1 MKRIILLYSFFA
13 FCLLMVKANP
23 VSRTQ
28 ALQEAKAFLAT
39 KGIDMQTVSEAYK
52 ALRKAGAK
60 ENNPYYYIYNVGEDR
75 GFVIVSGDDRTEKIL
90 GYVDS
95 GSFDE
100 ENAPAPL
107 KEWLRAY
114 EREIESISSVQLP
127 STTAKKKVIEKTKKS
142 IAPMTS
148 TKWASR
154 YPFKTSTPIVDG
166 KNLPIGCAPV
176 CLAQF
181 LYYYKDF
188 IPSITNTIPSYVS
201 NGVTLDAVPS
211 GTMIDWDNMLEDYG
225 YNSNYTDAQKKAV
238 ADLMLYTAKAT
249 STRFYTDVALTPTSQ
264 YNSALINYFGFDE
277 SIAYIDR
284 EYYNVEDWENVI
296 YNEIAHLRP
305 VIYNGFSSSA
315 GHSYLI
321 DGYDVNGL
329 FHVNWGWGGIDDGYF
344 RLSVFNRYQ
353 ANIVSA
359 NYSLK
364 SYTDKH
370 SALLYTV
377 PSSFGCVNT
386 SDHQLNAKIV
396 SASSS
401 TISCKF
407 HNQSGISG
415 YYLYGIGYV
424 NEDDQVVLIKQF
436 NKNFAYLNN
445 TNSASRYFTLSA
457 NDFNNASLEYGTY
470 ELVPIYMYKN
480 EEDNEEWKVCQHE
493 SANYAIVNYSE
504 SGISSRLH
512 SNLSNVSVSK
522 FDIIGDG
529 LKGSE
534 QAIKTT
540 ITNVSPE
547 YSYSGII
554 YCFVSNTTTMGEAI
568 DHTRINMDKDESVL
582 IDFSYKPSS
591 SGTYYVWIATD
602 EFGDNIIGQTQMEIS
617 SGTVPELDISERNFS
632 IVKNFAGLQNGL
644 RSIWGSTF
652 QVNITHLKNNTDYTI
667 RKNLAIWI
675 REYATVTSS
684 SWDYNRSANYS
695 DNGRFY
701 LKEIIVPPHT
711 DYTLPVVFENLKL
724 NTRYDIR
731 VEYQGG
737 NKIIDVLPMVMLPA
751 LTTWKADGSSIS
763 VEPQETMTIDDDVIA
778 VDITDATAIKT
789 LNVNSNPNVLYYMG
803 ASQTI
808 PNGLENANIVKG
820 DKAENVALRDSCD
833 FFVPKTFTA
842 ERVSFTTIPSIGAE
856 SGSNVGWNTIALPF
870 DVMGVVDVTDNKEI
884 DWFHPG
890 ETTGKDFWV
899 RGFERLDKDGDIIF
913 ADNVDEMLAYEPY
926 LYNVP
931 GEYWGKRR
939 NLCGKQITFFGENAT
954 LYKDVNVGV
963 HSSAY
968 NLMGTTVGKNVSNAW
983 FINSVGNAFLYA
995 QTQDVPAFH
1004 AYFMDN
1010 NQVFGSSVAQT
1021 DKPILRIKFQDG
1033 NNQATGISTTES
1045 VNTNKVDVYNLQG
1058 VKVATLPSAN
1068 GIVNLNQLPKGIYM
1082 VNGKK
1087 VMK

>member
-52 ALRKAGAK
+52 APCKAGAK
-60 ENNPYYYIYNVGEDR
+60 ENNPYYYIYNVGKDR

-127 STTAKKKVIEKTKKS
+127 STTAKKKVMEKTKKS
-142 IAPMTS
+142 IAPM
-148 TKWASR
+148 
-154 YPFKTSTPIVDG
+154 STPKWSSDYPYKSSTPTFDG
-166 KNLPIGCAPV
+166 KNAPV
-176 CLAQF
+176 GCGPVSIAQF

-188 IPSITNTIPSYVS
+188 INEITSTIPSYTA
-201 NGVTLDAVPS
+201 NGVTVKAIPA
-211 GTMIDWDNMLEDYG
+211 GTKIYWDNILEDYG
-225 YNSNYTDAQKKAV
+225 FNTNYTDEQVKAV
-238 ADLMLYTAKAT
+238 ADLMLYVGASTLTTFYSNTALTAT
-249 STRFYTDVALTPTSQ
+249 SKVHP
-264 YNSALINYFGFDE
+264 ALINYFGFDDA
-277 SIAYIDR
+277 IAYIDR
-284 EYYNVEDWENVI
+284 EYYSVDDWENTI
-296 YNEIAHLRP
+296 YNELINGRP
-305 VIYNGFSSSA
+305 VIYNAFSSTA
-315 GHSYLI
+315 GHTLLV
-321 DGYDVNGL
+321 DGYDASGF
-329 FHVNWGWGGIDDGYF
+329 FHINWGWSGKDNGYF
-344 RLSVFNRYQ
+344 RLSVLDRY
-353 ANIVSA
+353 NTGA
-359 NYSLK
+359 NYTYYALE
-364 SYTDKH
+364 SYSDKH

-386 SDHQLNAKIV
+386 SNHHLNAKIV

-407 HNQSGISG
+407 HNQSGLSG
-415 YYLYGIGYV
+415 YYQYGVGYV

-436 NKNFAYLNN
+436 NKTFAYLNN
-445 TNSASRYFTLSA
+445 TNSASRYFSLSA
-457 NDFNNASLEYGTY
+457 NDFNNAGLEYGTY
-470 ELVPIYMYKN
+470 ELVPVYMYI
-480 EEDNEEWKVCQHE
+480 DNEEWKVCQHE
-493 SANYAIVNYSE
+493 SANFAIVNYSE

-512 SNLSNVSVSK
+512 SNLSNISVTG
-522 FDIIGDG
+522 FEMVGTG
-529 LKGSE
+529 QKGTE
-534 QAIKTT
+534 QIIKTT
-540 ITNVSPE
+540 ISNTSTD
-547 YSYSGII
+547 YSYSEII
-554 YCFVSNTTTMGEAI
+554 YCFASNTTTMGEAI
-568 DHTRINMDKDESVL
+568 SHVRINLDKSED
-582 IDFSYKPSS
+582 ITIQFPFKPST
-591 SGTYYVWIATD
+591 SGTYNVWIATD
-602 EFGDNIIGQTQMEIS
+602 EYGDNIIGSTQVEIGAEAS
-617 SGTVPELDISERNFS
+617 PALDISDVLFDVDDNY
-632 IVKNFAGLQNGL
+632 AGKINNR
-644 RSIWGSTF
+644 RSIWGNTF
-652 QVNITHLKNNTDYTI
+652 GVDITGIKNNSDYTI
-667 RKNLAIWI
+667 RKNLLIWI
-675 REYATVTSS
+675 REYDSVTSS
-684 SWDYNRSANYS
+684 SWNYNPHFTTYG
-695 DNGRFY
+695 DNAKFY
-701 LKEIIVPPHT
+701 PMDIVVPPHSE
-711 DYTLPVVFENLKL
+711 YSFPLKFEGLKF

-731 VEYQGG
+731 VEYSNGT
-737 NKIIDVLPMVMLPA
+737 KIIDVLPMVMLPA

-803 ASQTI
+803 ALQTI

-842 ERVSFTTIPSIGAE
+842 ERVSFTTVPSIGAE

-870 DVMGVVDVTDNKEI
+870 DVMGVVNVTDNKEI

-968 NLMGTTVGKNVSNAW
+968 NLMGTTVGKSVSNAW
-983 FINSVGNAFLYA
+983 FINPEGNAFLYV

-1033 NNQATGISTTES
+1033 NNQATGITTTES
-1045 VNTNKVDVYNLQG
+1045 ADTNKVDVYNLQG

>member
-52 ALRKAGAK
+52 APRKAGAK

-127 STTAKKKVIEKTKKS
+127 STTAKKKVMEKTKKS
-142 IAPMTS
+142 IAPM
-148 TKWASR
+148 
-154 YPFKTSTPIVDG
+154 STPKWSSDYPYKSSTPTFDG
-166 KNLPIGCAPV
+166 KNAPV
-176 CLAQF
+176 GCGPVSIAQF

-188 IPSITNTIPSYVS
+188 INEITSTIPSYTA
-201 NGVTLDAVPS
+201 NGVTVKAIPA
-211 GTMIDWDNMLEDYG
+211 GTKIYWDNILEDYG
-225 YNSNYTDAQKKAV
+225 FNTNYTDEQVKAV
-238 ADLMLYTAKAT
+238 ADLMLYVGASTLTTFYSNTALTAT
-249 STRFYTDVALTPTSQ
+249 SKVHP
-264 YNSALINYFGFDE
+264 ALINYFGFDDA
-277 SIAYIDR
+277 IAYIDR
-284 EYYNVEDWENVI
+284 EYYSVDDWENTI
-296 YNEIAHLRP
+296 YNELINGRP
-305 VIYNGFSSSA
+305 VIYNAFSSTA
-315 GHSYLI
+315 GHTLLV
-321 DGYDVNGL
+321 DGYDASGF
-329 FHVNWGWGGIDDGYF
+329 FHINWGWSGKDNGYF
-344 RLSVFNRYQ
+344 RLSVLDRY
-353 ANIVSA
+353 NTGA
-359 NYSLK
+359 NYTYYALE
-364 SYTDKH
+364 SYSDKH

-386 SDHQLNAKIV
+386 SNHHLNAKIV

-407 HNQSGISG
+407 HNQSGLSG
-415 YYLYGIGYV
+415 YYQYGVGYV

-436 NKNFAYLNN
+436 NKTFAYLNN
-445 TNSASRYFTLSA
+445 TNSASRYFSLSA
-457 NDFNNASLEYGTY
+457 NDFNNAGLEYGTY
-470 ELVPIYMYKN
+470 KLVPVYMYI
-480 EEDNEEWKVCQHE
+480 DNEEWKVCQHE
-493 SANYAIVNYSE
+493 SANFAIVNYSE

-512 SNLSNVSVSK
+512 SNLSNISVTG
-522 FDIIGDG
+522 FEMVGTG
-529 LKGSE
+529 QKGTE
-534 QAIKTT
+534 QIIKTT
-540 ITNVSPE
+540 ISNTSTD
-547 YSYSGII
+547 YSYSEII
-554 YCFVSNTTTMGEAI
+554 YCFASNTTTMGEAI
-568 DHTRINMDKDESVL
+568 SHVRINLDKSED
-582 IDFSYKPSS
+582 ITIQFPFKPST
-591 SGTYYVWIATD
+591 SGTYNVWIATD
-602 EFGDNIIGQTQMEIS
+602 EYGDNIIGSTQVEIGAEAS
-617 SGTVPELDISERNFS
+617 PALDISDVLFDVDDNY
-632 IVKNFAGLQNGL
+632 AGMINNR
-644 RSIWGSTF
+644 RSIWGNTF
-652 QVNITHLKNNTDYTI
+652 GVDITGIKNNSDYTI
-667 RKNLAIWI
+667 RKNLLIWI
-675 REYATVTSS
+675 REYDSVTSS
-684 SWDYNRSANYS
+684 SWNYNPHFTTYG
-695 DNGRFY
+695 DNAKFFPMD
-701 LKEIIVPPHT
+701 IVVPPHSE
-711 DYTLPVVFENLKL
+711 YSFPLKFEGLKF

-731 VEYQGG
+731 VEYSNGT
-737 NKIIDVLPMVMLPA
+737 NIINVLPMVMLPA

-842 ERVSFTTIPSIGAE
+842 ERVSFTTVPSIGAE

-870 DVMGVVDVTDNKEI
+870 DVMGVVNVTDNKEI

-968 NLMGTTVGKNVSNAW
+968 NLMGTTVGKSISNAW
-983 FINSVGNAFLYA
+983 FINPEGNAFLYA

-1033 NNQATGISTTES
+1033 NTQATGITTTES

>member
-52 ALRKAGAK
+52 APRKAGAK
-60 ENNPYYYIYNVGEDR
+60 EKNPYYYIYNVGEDR

-127 STTAKKKVIEKTKKS
+127 STTAKKKVIEKTKRS
-142 IAPMTS
+142 IAPM
-148 TKWASR
+148 
-154 YPFKTSTPIVDG
+154 STPKWSSDYPYKSSTPTFDG
-166 KNLPIGCAPV
+166 KNAPV
-176 CLAQF
+176 GCGPVSIAQF
-181 LYYYKDF
+181 LYFYKDF
-188 IPSITNTIPSYVS
+188 INEITSTIPSYTA
-201 NGVTLDAVPS
+201 NGVTVKAIPA
-211 GTMIDWDNMLEDYG
+211 GTKIYWDNILEDYG
-225 YNSNYTDAQKKAV
+225 FNTNYTDEQVKAV
-238 ADLMLYTAKAT
+238 ADLMLYVGASTLTTYYSNTALT
-249 STRFYTDVALTPTSQ
+249 STSKIHP
-264 YNSALINYFGFDE
+264 ALINYFGFDDA
-277 SIAYIDR
+277 IAYIDR
-284 EYYNVEDWENVI
+284 EYYSVDDWENTI
-296 YNEIAHLRP
+296 YNELINGRP
-305 VIYNGFSSSA
+305 VIYNSFSSTA
-315 GHSYLI
+315 GHTLLV
-321 DGYDVNGL
+321 DGYDASGF
-329 FHVNWGWGGIDDGYF
+329 FHINWGWSGKDNGYF
-344 RLSVFNRYQ
+344 RLSVLDRY
-353 ANIVSA
+353 NTGA
-359 NYSLK
+359 NYTYYALE
-364 SYTDKH
+364 SYSDKH

-386 SDHQLNAKIV
+386 SNHHLNAKIV
-396 SASSS
+396 SASSN

-407 HNQSGISG
+407 HNQSGLSG
-415 YYLYGIGYV
+415 YYQYGVGYV
-424 NEDDQVVLIKQF
+424 NEDNQVVLIKQF
-436 NKNFAYLNN
+436 NNKSAYLNN
-445 TNSASRYFTLSA
+445 TNSASRYFSLSA
-457 NDFNNASLEYGTY
+457 NDFNNAGLEYGTY
-470 ELVPIYMYKN
+470 ELVPVYMYI
-480 EEDNEEWKVCQHE
+480 DNEEWKVCQHE

-512 SNLSNVSVSK
+512 SNLSNISVTG
-522 FDIIGDG
+522 FEMVGTG
-529 LKGSE
+529 QKGTE
-534 QAIKTT
+534 QIIKTT
-540 ITNVSPE
+540 ISNTSTD
-547 YSYSGII
+547 YSYSEII
-554 YCFVSNTTTMGEAI
+554 YCFASNTTTMGEAI
-568 DHTRINMDKDESVL
+568 SHVRINLDKSED
-582 IDFSYKPSS
+582 ITIQFPFKPST
-591 SGTYYVWIATD
+591 SGTYNVWIATD
-602 EFGDNIIGQTQMEIS
+602 EYGDNIIGSTQVEIGAEAS
-617 SGTVPELDISERNFS
+617 PALDISDVLFDVDDNY
-632 IVKNFAGLQNGL
+632 AGMINNR
-644 RSIWGSTF
+644 RSIWGNTF
-652 QVNITHLKNNTDYTI
+652 GVDITGIKNNSDYTI
-667 RKNLAIWI
+667 RKNLLIWI
-675 REYATVTSS
+675 REYDSVTSS
-684 SWDYNRSANYS
+684 SWNYNPHFTTYG
-695 DNGRFY
+695 DNAKFFPMD
-701 LKEIIVPPHT
+701 IVVPPHSE
-711 DYTLPVVFENLKL
+711 YSFPLKFEGLKF

-731 VEYQGG
+731 VEYSNGT
-737 NKIIDVLPMVMLPA
+737 KIINVLPMVMLPA

-820 DKAENVALRDSCD
+820 DKAENVTLRDSCD

-842 ERVSFTTIPSIGAE
+842 ERVSFTTVPSIGAE

-870 DVMGVVDVTDNKEI
+870 DVMGVVNVTDNKEI

-890 ETTGKDFWV
+890 ETIGKDFWV

-968 NLMGTTVGKNVSNAW
+968 NLMGTTVGKSVSNAW
-983 FINSVGNAFLYA
+983 FINPEGNAFLYA

-1033 NNQATGISTTES
+1033 NNQATGITTTES

>member
-52 ALRKAGAK
+52 APRKAGAK
-60 ENNPYYYIYNVGEDR
+60 EKNPYYYIYNVGEDR

-127 STTAKKKVIEKTKKS
+127 STTAKKKVMEKTKKS
-142 IAPMTS
+142 IAPM
-148 TKWASR
+148 
-154 YPFKTSTPIVDG
+154 STPKWSSDYPYKSSTPTFDG
-166 KNLPIGCAPV
+166 KNAPV
-176 CLAQF
+176 GCGPVSIAQF

-188 IPSITNTIPSYVS
+188 INEITSTIPSYTA
-201 NGVTLDAVPS
+201 NGVTVKAIPA
-211 GTMIDWDNMLEDYG
+211 GTKIYWDNILEDYG
-225 YNSNYTDAQKKAV
+225 FNTNYTDEQVKAV
-238 ADLMLYTAKAT
+238 ADLMLYVGASTLTTFYSNTALTAT
-249 STRFYTDVALTPTSQ
+249 SKVHP
-264 YNSALINYFGFDE
+264 ALINYFGFDDA
-277 SIAYIDR
+277 IAYIDR
-284 EYYNVEDWENVI
+284 EYYSVDDWENTI
-296 YNEIAHLRP
+296 YNELINGRP
-305 VIYNGFSSSA
+305 VIYNAFSSTA
-315 GHSYLI
+315 GHTLLV
-321 DGYDVNGL
+321 DGYDASGF
-329 FHVNWGWGGIDDGYF
+329 FHINWGWSGKDNGYF
-344 RLSVFNRYQ
+344 RLSVLDRY
-353 ANIVSA
+353 NTGA
-359 NYSLK
+359 NYTYYALE
-364 SYTDKH
+364 SYSDKH

-386 SDHQLNAKIV
+386 SNHHLNAKIV

-407 HNQSGISG
+407 HNQSGLSG
-415 YYLYGIGYV
+415 YYQYGVGYV

-436 NKNFAYLNN
+436 NKTFAYLNN
-445 TNSASRYFTLSA
+445 TNSASRYFSLSA
-457 NDFNNASLEYGTY
+457 NDFNNAGLEYGTY
-470 ELVPIYMYKN
+470 KLVPVYMYI
-480 EEDNEEWKVCQHE
+480 DNEEWKVCQHE
-493 SANYAIVNYSE
+493 SANFAIVNYSE

-512 SNLSNVSVSK
+512 SNLSNISVTG
-522 FDIIGDG
+522 FEMVGTG
-529 LKGSE
+529 QKGTE
-534 QAIKTT
+534 QIIKTT
-540 ITNVSPE
+540 ISNTSTD
-547 YSYSGII
+547 YSYSEII
-554 YCFVSNTTTMGEAI
+554 YCFASNTTTMGEAI
-568 DHTRINMDKDESVL
+568 SHVRINLDKSED
-582 IDFSYKPSS
+582 ITIQFPFKPST
-591 SGTYYVWIATD
+591 SGTYNVWIATD
-602 EFGDNIIGQTQMEIS
+602 EYGDNIIGSTQVEIGAEAS
-617 SGTVPELDISERNFS
+617 PALDISDVLFDVDDNY
-632 IVKNFAGLQNGL
+632 AGMINNR
-644 RSIWGSTF
+644 RSIWGNTF
-652 QVNITHLKNNTDYTI
+652 GVDITGIKNNSDYTI
-667 RKNLAIWI
+667 RKNLLIWI
-675 REYATVTSS
+675 REYDSVTSS
-684 SWDYNRSANYS
+684 SWNYNPHFTTYG
-695 DNGRFY
+695 DNAKFFPMD
-701 LKEIIVPPHT
+701 IVVPPHSE
-711 DYTLPVVFENLKL
+711 YSFPLKFEGLKF

-731 VEYQGG
+731 VEYSNGT
-737 NKIIDVLPMVMLPA
+737 NIINVLPMVMLPA

-842 ERVSFTTIPSIGAE
+842 ERVSFTTVPSIGAE

-870 DVMGVVDVTDNKEI
+870 DVMGVVNVTDNKEI

-968 NLMGTTVGKNVSNAW
+968 NLMGTTVGKSISNAW
-983 FINSVGNAFLYA
+983 FINPEGNAFLYA

-1033 NNQATGISTTES
+1033 NTQATGITTTES

>member
-52 ALRKAGAK
+52 APRKAGAK

-127 STTAKKKVIEKTKKS
+127 STTAKKKVMEKTKKS
-142 IAPMTS
+142 IAPM
-148 TKWASR
+148 
-154 YPFKTSTPIVDG
+154 STPKWSSDYPYKSSTPTFDG
-166 KNLPIGCAPV
+166 KNAPV
-176 CLAQF
+176 GCGPVSIAQF

-188 IPSITNTIPSYVS
+188 INEITSTIPSYTA
-201 NGVTLDAVPS
+201 NGVTVKAIPA
-211 GTMIDWDNMLEDYG
+211 GTKIYWDNILEDYG
-225 YNSNYTDAQKKAV
+225 FNTNYTDEQVKAV
-238 ADLMLYTAKAT
+238 ADLMLYVGASTLTTFYSNTALTAT
-249 STRFYTDVALTPTSQ
+249 SKVHP
-264 YNSALINYFGFDE
+264 ALINYFGFDDA
-277 SIAYIDR
+277 IAYIDR
-284 EYYNVEDWENVI
+284 EYYSVDDWENTI
-296 YNEIAHLRP
+296 YNELINGRP
-305 VIYNGFSSSA
+305 VIYNAFSSTA
-315 GHSYLI
+315 GHTLLV
-321 DGYDVNGL
+321 DGYDASGF
-329 FHVNWGWGGIDDGYF
+329 FHINWGWSGKDNGYF
-344 RLSVFNRYQ
+344 RLSVLDRY
-353 ANIVSA
+353 NTGA
-359 NYSLK
+359 NYTYYALE
-364 SYTDKH
+364 SYSDKH

-377 PSSFGCVNT
+377 PSSLGCVNT
-386 SDHQLNAKIV
+386 SNHHLNAKIV

-407 HNQSGISG
+407 HNQSGLSG
-415 YYLYGIGYV
+415 YYQYGVGYV

-436 NKNFAYLNN
+436 NKTFAYLNN
-445 TNSASRYFTLSA
+445 TNSASRYFSLSA
-457 NDFNNASLEYGTY
+457 NDFNNAGLEYGTY
-470 ELVPIYMYKN
+470 ELVPVYMYI
-480 EEDNEEWKVCQHE
+480 DNEEWKVCQHE
-493 SANYAIVNYSE
+493 SANFAIVNYSE

-512 SNLSNVSVSK
+512 SNLSNISVTG
-522 FDIIGDG
+522 FEMVGTG
-529 LKGSE
+529 QKGTE
-534 QAIKTT
+534 QIIKTT
-540 ITNVSPE
+540 ISNTSTD
-547 YSYSGII
+547 YSYSEII
-554 YCFVSNTTTMGEAI
+554 YCFASNTTTMGEAI
-568 DHTRINMDKDESVL
+568 SHVRINLDKSED
-582 IDFSYKPSS
+582 ITIQFPFKPST
-591 SGTYYVWIATD
+591 SGTYNVWIATD
-602 EFGDNIIGQTQMEIS
+602 EYGDNIIGSTQVEIGAEAS
-617 SGTVPELDISERNFS
+617 PALDISGVLFDVDDNY
-632 IVKNFAGLQNGL
+632 AGMINNR
-644 RSIWGSTF
+644 RSIWGNTF
-652 QVNITHLKNNTDYTI
+652 GVDITGIKNNSDYTI
-667 RKNLAIWI
+667 RKNLLIWI
-675 REYATVTSS
+675 REYDSVTSS
-684 SWDYNRSANYS
+684 SWNYNPHFTTYG
-695 DNGRFY
+695 DNAKFFPMD
-701 LKEIIVPPHT
+701 IVVPPHSE
-711 DYTLPVVFENLKL
+711 YSFPLKFEGLKF

-731 VEYQGG
+731 VEYSNGT
-737 NKIIDVLPMVMLPA
+737 NIINVLPMVMLPA

-842 ERVSFTTIPSIGAE
+842 ERVSFTTVPSIGAE

-870 DVMGVVDVTDNKEI
+870 DVMGVVNVTDNKEI

-968 NLMGTTVGKNVSNAW
+968 NLMGTTVGKSVSNAW
-983 FINSVGNAFLYA
+983 FINPEGNAFLYA

-1004 AYFMDN
+1004 AYFVDN

-1033 NNQATGISTTES
+1033 NNQATGITTTES
-1045 VNTNKVDVYNLQG
+1045 AGTNKVDVYNLQG